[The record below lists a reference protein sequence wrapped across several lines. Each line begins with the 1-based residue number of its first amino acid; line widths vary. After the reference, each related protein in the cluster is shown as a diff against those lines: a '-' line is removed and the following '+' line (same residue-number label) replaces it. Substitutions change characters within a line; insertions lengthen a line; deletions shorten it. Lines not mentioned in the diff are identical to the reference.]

1 MHQEPFL
8 PKTQSQ
14 STQSVMSSNPTPS
27 TLVRIILLVFGAV
40 LLLSVFSP
48 GVQAQ
53 DAAAPAAA
61 GEAGAGEEAP
71 KKTTL
76 MDMII
81 GGGIFMIPI
90 GILSIWMIT
99 LAVFLALQLSKKK
112 YIPQRLRDE
121 IMGHMS
127 EVKVRSAIDA
137 SSQDTSFLGRMA
149 TAAYIN
155 VDATDPETLG
165 RSKVEDAMTDF
176 VVRES
181 LNTFT
186 LIGYLSVIAQGAT
199 MLGLFGTVAGMVLA
213 FDSMGLSG
221 GSDPAALAG
230 NISLALIT
238 TAGGLVVA
246 IPAIFLFYAFKNRY
260 NKMISDAQQIL
271 VEGLEAAVAT
281 VNADQALARVPEGI
295 AEM

>member
-1 MHQEPFL
+1 MHQKRSL
-8 PKTQSQ
+8 PKPKSLTKQL
-14 STQSVMSSNPTPS
+14 MSSY
-27 TLVRIILLVFGAV
+27 LVPRSLQRWILTFGLLVFVASMAPDLGW
-40 LLLSVFSP
+40 S
-48 GVQAQ
+48 Q

-61 GEAGAGEEAP
+61 APVAADGAAEEAP

-76 MDMII
+76 M
-81 GGGIFMIPI
+81 FMFPI
-90 GILSIWMIT
+90 GILSVWMIA
-99 LAVFLALQLSKKK
+99 LSVFLTLQLSRKKFVPK
-112 YIPQRLRDE
+112 NLQDQ
-121 IMGHMS
+121 IMGYMS
-127 EVKVRSAIDA
+127 EVRVRSAIDA
-137 SSQDTSFLGRMA
+137 AAQDTSFLGRMV
-149 TAAYIN
+149 TSSYLN
-155 VDATDPETLG
+155 VDATDAESLG
-165 RSKVEDAMTDF
+165 RGKVEDAIADF
-176 VVRES
+176 TVREN
-181 LNTFT
+181 LGTMT

-260 NKMISDAQQIL
+260 NRFVSDAQQVAI
-271 VEGLEAAVAT
+271 EGIEAAIAT

-295 AEM
+295 TEV

>member
-1 MHQEPFL
+1 
-8 PKTQSQ
+8 
-14 STQSVMSSNPTPS
+14 
-27 TLVRIILLVFGAV
+27 
-40 LLLSVFSP
+40 
-48 GVQAQ
+48 
-53 DAAAPAAA
+53 
-61 GEAGAGEEAP
+61 
-71 KKTTL
+71 
-76 MDMII
+76 
-81 GGGIFMIPI
+81 
-90 GILSIWMIT
+90 MIT

-112 YIPQRLRDE
+112 YIPQRLKDE
-121 IMGHMS
+121 IMGYMS

-137 SSQDTSFLGRMA
+137 ASQDTSFLGRMA
-149 TAAYIN
+149 TAAYIS

>member
-1 MHQEPFL
+1 
-8 PKTQSQ
+8 
-14 STQSVMSSNPTPS
+14 MSSNTTPS
-27 TLVRIILLVFGAV
+27 TLVRMLLLVFGAV
-40 LLLSVFSP
+40 LLFSVFSP
-48 GVQAQ
+48 DIQAQ

-61 GEAGAGEEAP
+61 GDAAGGEEAPP

-81 GGGIFMIPI
+81 GGGIFMLPI
-90 GILSIWMIT
+90 GILSVWALT
-99 LAVFLALQLSKKK
+99 LAVFLGLQLSRKK
-112 YIPQRLRDE
+112 YVPQRLKDE
-121 IMGHMS
+121 LIGYMS

-137 SSQDTSFLGRMA
+137 ASQDTSFLGRMA

-165 RSKVEDAMTDF
+165 RPKVEDAMSDF

-221 GSDPAALAG
+221 GSDPASLAK

-246 IPAIFLFYAFKNRY
+246 IPTIFLFYGFKNRY
-260 NKMISDAQQIL
+260 NKLISDCQQVVI
-271 VEGLEAAVAT
+271 EGLEAAVAT

-295 AEM
+295 AEV